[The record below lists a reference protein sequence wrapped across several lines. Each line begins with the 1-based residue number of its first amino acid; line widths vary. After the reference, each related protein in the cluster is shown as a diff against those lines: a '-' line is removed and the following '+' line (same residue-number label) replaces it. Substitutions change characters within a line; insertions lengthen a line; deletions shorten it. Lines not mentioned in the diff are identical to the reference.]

1 MTPIAMYMLNNILW
15 ICNNLTF
22 NQERVE
28 NLKLEE
34 IQIILNIYKT
44 YIEKL
49 EGDQE
54 NSSKAL
60 ADIIYSL
67 GNLA

>member
-34 IQIILNIYKT
+34 IQIILNIYKI

-54 NSSKAL
+54 KSSKDL

-67 GNLA
+67 GNLT

>member
-34 IQIILNIYKT
+34 I
-44 YIEKL
+44 
-49 EGDQE
+49 
-54 NSSKAL
+54 
-60 ADIIYSL
+60 
-67 GNLA
+67 

>member
-54 NSSKAL
+54 NFSKDL